1 MNKQSVIW
9 VDLFNL
15 QIHFISKVKKMHSV
29 MRALLFVLR
38 DIRGNENM
46 LGNIGE
52 LFVNC
57 M

>member
-9 VDLFNL
+9 VELFNL
-15 QIHFISKVKKMHSV
+15 QIHFISKVKKRHRV

-46 LGNIGE
+46 LGNIGD